1 MRDMKSATLVSVEEY
16 LRTSYRPDCDYVDG
30 EVLERNVGERDHS
43 KLQREFIL
51 YLGTRAKK
59 WGIHVFPEQRVQVA
73 ANRFRIPDVCV
84 VVGREPDEQIFR
96 QPPFICIEVLSK
108 DDSLRS
114 VQKRIDDYLKF
125 GVPYVWVFDPFD
137 RRAWTYSAEGNREVK
152 DGVLRTEN
160 PSIEVLLAEV
170 FAGLD
175 DARS

>member
-1 MRDMKSATLVSVEEY
+1 MKAPVLVPVEEY

-51 YLGTRAKK
+51 YLGTRAKQ
-59 WGIHVFPEQRVQVA
+59 WGIHVFHEQRVQVSA
-73 ANRFRIPDVCV
+73 RRFRVPDVCV
-84 VVGREPDEQIFR
+84 VVGREPQEQIFR
-96 QPPFICIEVLSK
+96 DPPFICIEVLSK
-108 DDSLRS
+108 DDSLRN
-114 VQKRIDDYLKF
+114 VQNRVDDYLKF

-137 RRAWTYSAEGNREVK
+137 RRAWTYSVDGSREVK

-160 PSIEVLLAEV
+160 PAIEILLADV

-175 DARS
+175 DARP